1 MGIKHFI
8 TEAVNKEGWTLR
20 QRNMSNFIGPALPPH
35 LKISRKNSDDK
46 NECNDDDVVT
56 GDVSDEEY
64 REDAPSEQPAV
75 SEDMYGPALP
85 PGFKPRVVGPA
96 AMVTISMAEQSSTLP
111 DSINKSSDDEDG
123 DVVGP
128 MPASDISAEVTQQL
142 QQQLESRA
150 HRMKEKLSGKE
161 EDQKLK
167 RETWMLELPPEKANQ
182 FGLGPRQ
189 FRARAAPNT
198 GDRSVWTDTP
208 EDRERKASHQPVA
221 PTDSLKQK
229 ALKQRD
235 QEIEKLTEGYSK
247 KRQKESLLES
257 HQKKLKSEKKKN
269 SDSKQ
274 ERRPFDRNV
283 DLQANRFDEAQK
295 KAIFKKAQLLN
306 DRFASGES
314 KYL

>member
-1 MGIKHFI
+1 
-8 TEAVNKEGWTLR
+8 
-20 QRNMSNFIGPALPPH
+20 MSNFIGPALPPH
-35 LKISRKNSDDK
+35 LRISRKQSDDK
-46 NECNDDDVVT
+46 NECNEDDVVT

-64 REDAPSEQPAV
+64 REDATCEQPAG

-85 PGFKPRVVGPA
+85 PGFKPRVIGPA
-96 AMVTISMAEQSSTLP
+96 ATVPISQAEQSSSDAL
-111 DSINKSSDDEDG
+111 IKSSDDED
-123 DVVGP
+123 DDDMVGP
-128 MPASDISAEVTQQL
+128 MPASDMSAKVSQQL

-161 EDQKLK
+161 DDQKLK

-189 FRARAAPNT
+189 FRAREGPVT

-208 EDRERKASHQPVA
+208 EDRERKASHKPVA
-221 PTDSLKQK
+221 PAEDLKHK

-235 QEIEKLTEGYSK
+235 KEIEKLTEGYSK

-257 HQKKLKSEKKKN
+257 HQKKLKSEKKKS

-306 DRFASGES
+306 DRFSSGES